1 MYILI
6 SVLMLAFRDG
16 AVGEEGGEEGGGV
29 MCYFSEALKPHCSNG
44 RAWGVSDSGVP
55 SRQEMDSIRRE
66 KARLATC
73 SQGCFQVVPAGA

>member
-1 MYILI
+1 MGLWGRR
-6 SVLMLAFRDG
+6 V
-16 AVGEEGGEEGGGV
+16 EGRGGV

-44 RAWGVSDSGVP
+44 RVWGVSDFEVP

-66 KARLATC
+66 KVGLATC